1 MNPRDRT
8 SYDVWRR
15 NKRKGNQHRG
25 QQPRSRNN
33 NNNNNNE
40 IIIRQKRILCTRLAS
55 RADPVSPISPHSRE
69 SEYWSIFSY
78 AGESNQVEAE
88 AVSGALLNAECARA
102 LPSIHSCR
110 ARFPPASLN
119 VADSSLNEALPFRRK
134 RRDLRSRVAVAGG
147 CGGFPLSVRSTRAG
161 GRQAAKYIWSGI
173 EITSV
178 CSDS

>member
-15 NKRKGNQHRG
+15 NKRNGNQHRG

-33 NNNNNNE
+33 NNE
-40 IIIRQKRILCTRLAS
+40 IIIIRQQRILCTRLAS

-69 SEYWSIFSY
+69 SGYWSSSSP
-78 AGESNQVEAE
+78 AGESNQVE

-110 ARFPPASLN
+110 ARFPPASVN
-119 VADSSLNEALPFRRK
+119 VADSSLNEAEATGFTEPGSGCRRLWGIPFIRPFNTSGREAEVHLVWN
-134 RRDLRSRVAVAGG
+134 RNHERV
-147 CGGFPLSVRSTRAG
+147 
-161 GRQAAKYIWSGI
+161 
-173 EITSV
+173 
-178 CSDS
+178 